1 MNSCLNNYIAVEGQA
16 AALEL
21 AGVLLKNN
29 YQVFIQYDDCNIF
42 LVSWEHNDDDMGTPR
57 FAAVTIEEEEDIC
70 ERRKSE

>member
-1 MNSCLNNYIAVEGQA
+1 MNRCLNNYIAVEGQA

-29 YQVFIQYDDCNIF
+29 YQVFVQHDDCDIF

-57 FAAVTIEEEEDIC
+57 FAAVTIEEEDDIC
-70 ERRKSE
+70 EHRDSE